1 MKILTLSAV
10 LMCFFGIGSTHA
22 TALDFEHKTD
32 FILNDSTKSFV
43 LENISDVPAIDY
55 FLGYQFRSWG
65 PILAQL
71 RLNFS
76 GWGLRGIILR

>member
-1 MKILTLSAV
+1 MKIKILTLSAV
-10 LMCFFGIGSTHA
+10 LMCFFGVCSTHV

-55 FLGYQFRSWG
+55 FFRLSVYDLGGQY
-65 PILAQL
+65 L
-71 RLNFS
+71 FS
-76 GWGLRGIILR
+76 